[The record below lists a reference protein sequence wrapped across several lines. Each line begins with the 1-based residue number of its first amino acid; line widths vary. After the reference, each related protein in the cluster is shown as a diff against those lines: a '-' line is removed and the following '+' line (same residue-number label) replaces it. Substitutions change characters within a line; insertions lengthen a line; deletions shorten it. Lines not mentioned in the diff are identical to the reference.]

1 MLCMAIG
8 RSVGTAAVA
17 TNCSSRAPEHQ
28 GSTTSRV
35 PLAPDHQPGA
45 PVHVT
50 GRCDLAGLWDYHT
63 SGHSTWNQ
71 EDSRTSHQQCNQC
84 HWCHDSAEVYRV
96 SQKGWQQK
104 WLRGSKMVHNCF
116 WGPKCKK
123 KKTVRPKTFA
133 SQDFFQ
139 DFFWDSI
146 GSSSNRAPDHWRSM
160 GVSAG
165 RMSWGTWR

>member
-28 GSTTSRV
+28 GSTTSRA

-71 EDSRTSHQQCNQC
+71 EDSRTSHQQCNPC
-84 HWCHDSAEVYRV
+84 HRCRDSDEVHTV
-96 SQKGWQQK
+96 SQKGCQRK
-104 WLRGSKMVHNCF
+104 GLRGSKVVHNCF
-116 WGPKCKK
+116 WGPKWQ
-123 KKTVRPKTFA
+123 KKTVRIDTQSGPKLLPPKIYRKIL
-133 SQDFFQ
+133 FFKLYRQ
-139 DFFWDSI
+139 QQQ
-146 GSSSNRAPDHWRSM
+146 
-160 GVSAG
+160 
-165 RMSWGTWR
+165 

>member
-28 GSTTSRV
+28 GSSTSRA

-71 EDSRTSHQQCNQC
+71 EDSRTSHQQCNPC
-84 HWCHDSAEVYRV
+84 HRCRDFAEVYRV
-96 SQKGWQQK
+96 SPKKVANKKG
-104 WLRGSKMVHNCF
+104 LRGPK
-116 WGPKCKK
+116 GPKWFTIALEAQND
-123 KKTVRPKTFA
+123 KKTVRINTQSGPKLLPPKISRKISVLFLKLYR
-133 SQDFFQ
+133 QQ
-139 DFFWDSI
+139 QQ
-146 GSSSNRAPDHWRSM
+146 
-160 GVSAG
+160 
-165 RMSWGTWR
+165 